1 MKTVNAILASYIS
14 NLALKSMLYEVSLG
28 DKPGLVTPFNNGAHK
43 DMDYYTFIDS
53 SIVLQN
59 PLYKMAEFGTYIEEP
74 RELMKKAREIGVE
87 AEKLMLRATKGANTH
102 KGMLFLL
109 GLAVSATTFSISKNY
124 NYSDIRKVIK
134 AMGEGLVSRELSS
147 LLYNEERTHGEEVYV
162 KYGISGIRGEAE
174 EGFPLI
180 FEKSLPF
187 YKENFDLLK
196 RDRMLQS
203 LIYIMSINNDTNIL
217 YRHSKETLLEVK
229 ERTSLIISM
238 GGVKSEVGKRAIT
251 NLSIEFKERNIS
263 PGGSADL
270 LALTLFFSEVY
281 DYMESIK

>member
-1 MKTVNAILASYIS
+1 MKTANDILALYIS
-14 NLALKSMLYEVSLG
+14 NLALKSMLYEVSLA
-28 DKPGLVTPFNNGAHK
+28 DKPGLVTPFSNGAHK

-53 SIVLQN
+53 SIVLQK
-59 PLYKMAEFGTYIEEP
+59 PLYKMAELGTCLQEP
-74 RELMKKAREIGVE
+74 KELMKRARDIGME
-87 AEKLMLRATKGANTH
+87 AEKLMLRTTKGVNTH

-109 GLAVSATTFSISKNY
+109 GLAVSATTFAITNGF
-124 NYSDIRKVIK
+124 NFNDITKIIK
-134 AMGEGLVSRELSS
+134 SMGEGLVLKELSS
-147 LLYNEERTHGEEVYV
+147 LEGKKGRTHGEEVYV

-174 EGFPLI
+174 TGLPII

-187 YKENFDLLK
+187 YKENFELSKSDK
-196 RDRMLQS
+196 MLQS
-203 LIYIMSINNDTNIL
+203 LIYIMSINDDINII

-229 ERTSLIISM
+229 ERSSLIIDM
-238 GGVKSEVGKRAIT
+238 GGVKSELGRRAIA

-281 DYMESIK
+281 DYMEDLK